1 MANQFLTNRER
12 IEMVAKPLSL
22 PGGSGGWWLPAE
34 SAWLGTSPFLPPTAN
49 QGKDRC
55 ASVSPA
61 PHRRH
66 GPSVGSVTADSF
78 ERYY

>member
-1 MANQFLTNRER
+1 MANQFLTNGEST
-12 IEMVAKPLSL
+12 ETVVTA
-22 PGGSGGWWLPAE
+22 GDSGGWWPPAE
-34 SAWLGTSPFLPPTAN
+34 SAWLGTSPFPHPATN
-49 QGKDRC
+49 QVRDLR

-66 GPSVGSVTADSF
+66 GQPGGSVAADSF